1 MSDTD
6 LLSPS
11 ASPNKASNST
21 SGVRRVNN
29 MPLVFVGAAVLL
41 FLGATAAV
49 AIKRSEN
56 QQRTE
61 QAEEK
66 GGDSLQSA
74 QDIIGDNK
82 GGLVPPQKPE
92 LPLPVEHYV
101 GAGAPLPE
109 GVGPGMPS
117 AVVDEAAE
125 ALKRAK
131 LARLEE
137 AVRAKTKV
145 ESPALRGD
153 GQGAFAATVPRT
165 REEAAARIDAAT
177 NDPTATYLARLAQ
190 IKGSGLVPGSVD
202 SPAASGGLNSAGMRK
217 VSDVSQFDGTP
228 DRWQLNTAVQAPK
241 SKYQLRAG
249 FVIPAVLKFG
259 INSELSGQVEGQV
272 TQDVFDT
279 ATGKYLL
286 IPQGSSLTGAY
297 SGDIAYGQSRLLVAW
312 QRIIFP
318 DGKALDIGA
327 MPGADGSGSSGLNDQ
342 VDNHYIRIFGSA
354 LLMTGVV
361 AGTALSQKP
370 EQSQNGNSRPS
381 AASALSEALGQQLGT
396 VTAQMISKNLNISPT
411 LVIRPGFRFNVIVT
425 KDLTFGKPYASFDY

>member
-1 MSDTD
+1 MSDSD

-11 ASPNKASNST
+11 ASPNRAGNST
-21 SGVRRVNN
+21 AGVRRVNN
-29 MPLVFVGAAVLL
+29 MPLVFVGAAVLI

-49 AIKRSEN
+49 AISRSES

-82 GGLVPPQKPE
+82 GGLVPPRKPE
-92 LPLPVEHYV
+92 LPLPVEQFV
-101 GAGAPLPE
+101 GSGAPLPE
-109 GVGPGMPS
+109 GIGPGMPP
-117 AVVDEAAE
+117 AVIDEAAE

-145 ESPALRGD
+145 ESAVLRGD
-153 GQGAFAATVPRT
+153 AQGFSASAVPKT
-165 REEAAARIDAAT
+165 REEAAARIAAAA

-190 IKGSGLVPGSVD
+190 IKGSGLVPG
-202 SPAASGGLNSAGMRK
+202 AADTAAAPGGLSSAGIKK
-217 VSDVSQFDGTP
+217 VGDVAQFDGTP
-228 DRWQLNTAVQAPK
+228 DRWQMNSAVQAPK
-241 SKYQLRAG
+241 SKYELRAG
-249 FVIPAVLKFG
+249 FVIPAALKFG

-312 QRIIFP
+312 QRIVFP

-425 KDLTFGKPYASFDY
+425 KDMTFRKPYASFDY

>member
-1 MSDTD
+1 
-6 LLSPS
+6 
-11 ASPNKASNST
+11 
-21 SGVRRVNN
+21 
-29 MPLVFVGAAVLL
+29 MPLVFVGAAVLI

-49 AIKRSEN
+49 AISRSEN

-92 LPLPVEHYV
+92 LPLPAEQFV
-101 GAGAPLPE
+101 GSGAPLPE
-109 GVGPGMPS
+109 GIGPGMPP
-117 AVVDEAAE
+117 AVIDEAAA

-145 ESPALRGD
+145 ESAVLRGD
-153 GQGAFAATVPRT
+153 ARGFSASAVPKT
-165 REEAAARIDAAT
+165 REEAAARIAAAA

-190 IKGSGLVPGSVD
+190 IKGSGLVPG
-202 SPAASGGLNSAGMRK
+202 AADTAAAPGGLSSAGMRK
-217 VSDVSQFDGTP
+217 VGDVAQFDGTP
-228 DRWQLNTAVQAPK
+228 DRWQMNSVVQPPK
-241 SKYQLRAG
+241 SKYELRAG
-249 FVIPAVLKFG
+249 FVIPAALKFG

-312 QRIIFP
+312 QRIMSSQTES
-318 DGKALDIGA
+318 ALDIGA

-381 AASALSEALGQQLGT
+381 AASALSEALGAATWNSDGTDDQQKPEYLAHFGYPSGLPIQRHRHQRLD
-396 VTAQMISKNLNISPT
+396 VQKT
-411 LVIRPGFRFNVIVT
+411 LR
-425 KDLTFGKPYASFDY
+425 LL